1 MAKFFTECCSGTSDA
16 VSGSFAFLPP
26 LRHSKQQVTDVDLKS
41 ERYDTPE
48 EAEARRRCTERK
60 AREAAEA
67 KEAAVRESQR
77 LQRLQQEESRLSEV
91 ATRSSHRKQFRSD
104 HQSELE
110 RVEEEMRRDRVDAQR
125 RKEIETLEAKQLEAF
140 LEKHMFMD
148 INEKKMGVRGWRYPL
163 HFAVLELDVEVVRL
177 LLKAGAR
184 TSVKSTSG
192 STPLDK
198 ARRLSTRG
206 TTGCARI
213 VALLE
218 EAHVR

>member
-1 MAKFFTECCSGTSDA
+1 MAKFFTECLSGTSDA
-16 VSGSFAFLPP
+16 VSGSFEFLPL
-26 LRHSKQQVTDVDLKS
+26 LRHAQQPVAYVDLKS
-41 ERYDTPE
+41 ERGDTPE

-67 KEAAVRESQR
+67 KEAAARESRR
-77 LQRLQQEESRLSEV
+77 LQRLQEEESRLSEV
-91 ATRSSHRKQFRSD
+91 ATRQSQRKQFQSD

-110 RVEEEMRRDRVDAQR
+110 RVEEEMRRDRADAQR
-125 RKEIETLEAKQLEAF
+125 RKEIETSEAKQLEAF
-140 LEKHMFMD
+140 LEKHMFTD
-148 INEKKMGVRGWRYPL
+148 VNEKKLGVRGWRYPL

-206 TTGCARI
+206 ATECARI

-218 EAHVR
+218 EAHIR